1 MTRAPFV
8 PLLTFVSSVILPT
21 FAAFTNPITVPLSP
35 GPTSFMVAVD
45 TVLSVFLAY
54 CVPATGAEPPGL
66 VVGVNPAHN
75 LRLPALVCIVNDKPL
90 KVVGA
95 GGTNLPN
102 IKLSSLIESFV

>member
-1 MTRAPFV
+1 MSLITRAPLV
-8 PLLTFVSSVILPT
+8 PLSTFVVIVMLPT

-54 CVPATGAEPPGL
+54 CVPATGAEPPVL
-66 VVGVNPAHN
+66 LVGVNPAHN
-75 LRLPALVCIVNDKPL
+75 LREPPFVCILRFNPL

-95 GGTNLPN
+95 AGN
-102 IKLSSLIESFV
+102 

>member
-1 MTRAPFV
+1 MV
-8 PLLTFVSSVILPT
+8 PTPT
-21 FAAFTNPITVPLSP
+21 AFTNPVTVPLSP

-54 CVPATGAEPPGL
+54 CVPATGAEPPVL
-66 VVGVNPAHN
+66 LVGVNPAHN

-95 GGTNLPN
+95 AGTNLPN